1 MHRHKPQQNKQTV
14 ETGSIPN
21 KTSWE
26 IGDDEREVRRLET
39 QERREPAAQFFSACG
54 ATRVMTLNDRQIVKI
69 NRLYSDLDRLTQEN
83 QRLHAQLASTAE
95 RLSTYVTSES
105 VITDMNAVTVQ
116 ACEHAVRPVIERL
129 ERLEQQLGQPKQP
142 TEPVE
147 RPSTP
152 WWKRWFSHTSV

>member
-1 MHRHKPQQNKQTV
+1 MV
-14 ETGSIPN
+14 ETGSILN

-26 IGDDEREVRRLET
+26 TSGDEREVRRLET

-54 ATRVMTLNDRQIVKI
+54 ATCIMNLDDKQITKI
-69 NRLYSDLDRLTQEN
+69 NKLYDDLDRLTLEN

-116 ACEHAVRPVIERL
+116 ACEQAAKPVLERL
-129 ERLEQQLGQPKQP
+129 ERLEQRLEQRPGQQM
-142 TEPVE
+142 EPVVK
-147 RPSTP
+147 PSTP
-152 WWKRWFSHTSV
+152 WWKRWFSSASV

>member
-1 MHRHKPQQNKQTV
+1 MV

-26 IGDDEREVRRLET
+26 TIGDEREVRRLET

-54 ATRVMTLNDRQIVKI
+54 ATRVMTLDDRQISKI
-69 NRLYSDLDRLTQEN
+69 NKLYDDLDRLTLEN

-116 ACEHAVRPVIERL
+116 ACEQAVRPVL
-129 ERLEQQLGQPKQP
+129 ERLEQLEQRLESGDTP
-142 TEPVE
+142 TD
-147 RPSTP
+147 P
-152 WWKRWFSHTSV
+152 WWKRWFS

>member
-1 MHRHKPQQNKQTV
+1 MV

-26 IGDDEREVRRLET
+26 TGDDEQTARRLET

-54 ATRVMTLNDRQIVKI
+54 ATRVMTLDDRQIVKI
-69 NRLYSDLDRLTQEN
+69 NKLYDDLDRLTLEN

-105 VITDMNAVTVQ
+105 TIMDMNAVTVQ
-116 ACEHAVRPVIERL
+116 ACEQAVRPVLERL
-129 ERLEQQLGQPKQP
+129 ERLEQQL
-142 TEPVE
+142 EPVVK
-147 RPSTP
+147 PSDP
-152 WWKRWFSHTSV
+152 WWKRWFSRTSV

>member
-1 MHRHKPQQNKQTV
+1 MV

-26 IGDDEREVRRLET
+26 TIGDECEARRLET

-54 ATRVMTLNDRQIVKI
+54 ATRVMTLDDKQISKI
-69 NRLYSDLDRLTQEN
+69 NKLYDDLDRLTLEN

-116 ACEHAVRPVIERL
+116 ACEQAVRPVIERL
-129 ERLEQQLGQPKQP
+129 ERLEQRL
-142 TEPVE
+142 EPVVK
-147 RPSTP
+147 PSTP
-152 WWKRWFSHTSV
+152 WWKRWFSRASI

>member
-1 MHRHKPQQNKQTV
+1 MV

-26 IGDDEREVRRLET
+26 TSGDDREVRRLET

-54 ATRVMTLNDRQIVKI
+54 ATCIMTLDDRQITKI
-69 NRLYSDLDRLTQEN
+69 NKLYDDLDRLTLEN

-116 ACEHAVRPVIERL
+116 ACEQAVRPVIERL
-129 ERLEQQLGQPKQP
+129 ERLEQRLEQQL
-142 TEPVE
+142 EPIVK
-147 RPSTP
+147 PSTP

>member
-1 MHRHKPQQNKQTV
+1 MV

-26 IGDDEREVRRLET
+26 TSGDDREVRRLET

-54 ATRVMTLNDRQIVKI
+54 ATCIMTLDDRQITKI
-69 NRLYSDLDRLTQEN
+69 NKLYDDLDRLTLEN

-116 ACEHAVRPVIERL
+116 ACEQAIRPVL
-129 ERLEQQLGQPKQP
+129 ERLKQLEQRLGPIVK
-142 TEPVE
+142 
-147 RPSTP
+147 PSTP
-152 WWKRWFSHTSV
+152 WWKRWFSRTSV